1 MPSYINSDFLSK
13 LSVNE
18 LLSKLHEAI
27 KEFAETIDSLIE
39 HNKSVNYKEINELRN
54 MIKKRI
60 EKGENID
67 DNTKI
72 LKILELFS
80 ANKSVMEL
88 VREDVDEWLEFIDAI
103 EEGIKNSRLN
113 LKGQDEMDF
122 KKIQMMNAELRTLIR
137 ASK

>member
-1 MPSYINSDFLSK
+1 MPSYINSDLLSG
-13 LSVNE
+13 LSINE
-18 LLSKLHEAI
+18 LLSKLHDAI

-54 MIKKRI
+54 MIKSRI
-60 EKGENID
+60 KNGENIE

-88 VREDVDEWLEFIDAI
+88 VREDVDEWIEFIDTI
-103 EEGIKNSRLN
+103 EEGIKNSKIN
-113 LKGQDEMDF
+113 LKSQDELEF
-122 KKIQMMNAELRTLIR
+122 KKIQKMNEELKALIR